1 MNTTDLCDDYISEL
15 KIAKPLG
22 FKDLGMKKSFHG
34 QIVTIRVFE
43 NNPLIRK
50 TLSEDGK
57 GKVLVVD
64 GGKSDRCALMG
75 DNIAELAMNNGWEGI
90 VIYGAVRD
98 SVAISP
104 LDIGVK
110 ALFLNPQKSGKLD
123 EGEKDVIV
131 HFAGVDF
138 VPNQFIYCDEDG
150 IVVSETNYS

>member
-1 MNTTDLCDDYISEL
+1 
-15 KIAKPLG
+15 
-22 FKDLGMKKSFHG
+22 
-34 QIVTIRVFE
+34 
-43 NNPLIRK
+43 
-50 TLSEDGK
+50 
-57 GKVLVVD
+57 
-64 GGKSDRCALMG
+64 
-75 DNIAELAMNNGWEGI
+75 MNNGWEGI

-98 SVAISP
+98 SVAISQ

-110 ALFLNPQKSGKLD
+110 ALYLNPQKSGKLD

>member
-15 KIAKPLG
+15 KIAKPIG

-34 QIVTIRVFE
+34 QIVTIKVFE

-57 GKVLVVD
+57 GKVLVID
-64 GGKSDRCALMG
+64 GRKSDRCALMG

-98 SVAISP
+98 SVAISQ

-110 ALFLNPQKSGKLD
+110 ALYLNPQKSGKLD
-123 EGEKDVIV
+123 KGEKDIIV